1 MGAFENQIY
10 ENETFASLLELYREA
25 LNENRALQSELK
37 ALKDRV
43 EEFIHTESHGES
55 RPRSGEEQR

>member
-25 LNENRALQSELK
+25 LDKNRNLQSELN

-43 EEFIHTESHGES
+43 AEFIHTESHGEHLP
-55 RPRSGEEQR
+55 RPGEEQR